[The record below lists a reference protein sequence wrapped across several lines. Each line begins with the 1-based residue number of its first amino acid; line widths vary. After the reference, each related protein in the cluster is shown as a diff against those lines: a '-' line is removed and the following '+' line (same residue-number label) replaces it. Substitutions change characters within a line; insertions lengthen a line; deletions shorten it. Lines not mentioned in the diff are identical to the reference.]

1 MIEQDVYTY
10 LRSDTTLSGFLGAPN
25 NIFII
30 QVPTINEPEMPWV
43 VVEVTSGSRTKIS
56 QTAMEE
62 LAYVRVSV
70 DAGPNQAF
78 RGRKA
83 IERCKV
89 LLENYR
95 GRMATAVDTSV
106 SIGAIRGWAG
116 MAGANRYQFDAIIR
130 FTEVLNQPIELTI

>member
-10 LRSDTTLSGFLGAPN
+10 FRSDATLSGYLGAPS

-30 QVPTINEPEMPWV
+30 QAPSVNEPEMPWV

-56 QTAMEE
+56 QTLMEE

-70 DAGPNQAF
+70 DAGAHQAF
-78 RGRKA
+78 RGRNA

-95 GRMATAVDTSV
+95 GRMATAIDTAV

-116 MAGANRYQFDAIIR
+116 LGGAYRYQFDAIIR
-130 FTEVLNQPIELTI
+130 YTEVFIQPIELTI